1 MNSPILQLLVLAGIA
16 VFLILRLKSV
26 LGTRDGYEAPPAE
39 RPAADTEAR
48 RNFEVIE
55 GGPDHDII
63 DNVPEG
69 SPAADALSRMK
80 AIEPSFN
87 VGQFL
92 QGARGAYEMILMGFE
107 RGDLAQVKPFLAE
120 DVYEAFAEVVEDR
133 EKKGL
138 TIDAEFIGVREL
150 SLVDATLDE
159 ETKAAEITVKFI
171 GELTYVVRDNAGEV
185 IEGKDGKIKR
195 QKDVWTFERVFGS
208 DDPNWHLVATGE

>member
-39 RPAADTEAR
+39 RPATDTGAR